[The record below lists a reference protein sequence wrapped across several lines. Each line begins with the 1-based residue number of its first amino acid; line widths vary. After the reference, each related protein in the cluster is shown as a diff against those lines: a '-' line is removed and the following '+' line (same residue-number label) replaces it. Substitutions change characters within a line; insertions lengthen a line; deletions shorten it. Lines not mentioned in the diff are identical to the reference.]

1 MQSKTSFFNM
11 ALFKKNISRTWIAGL
26 LYFVLLLLMLPVFFV
41 INTANINGDDWY
53 TRLGYTMEMRLYEH
67 MSSIPTTFLAIIISI
82 IVTGITFWYLFNRRD
97 NYMMHSFPVSRRSL
111 FFTGILS
118 SLTVSLLPVVLVS
131 VIMTIAAAARG
142 CDGLACI
149 WYWALIVAVSTL
161 LFTAIAIFSLMI
173 SGQIITG
180 IIFYFIFNFLYL
192 MMEIAFRLTASILIW
207 GLSEAMN
214 GIQYRIW
221 TPVLYISE
229 KVRVV
234 SEVVTDDNYERVI
247 NFQHSFSGSHLLA
260 IYAVAALVI
269 TIVSYQLY
277 RFKKLETVLDFIAVP
292 FMKPVFSVGMSFFI
306 SMVAGAFISG
316 MVEALTSLS
325 YDMKYGIAIVSALIL
340 GVIIY
345 FATQMLIEKTLRVF
359 CAKKAFACAIY
370 SLAALGV
377 LLCMRL
383 DVLGIEN
390 RVPALKDIEWAGIEN
405 EYAMVFT
412 DEMEIEAFR
421 QMHQNFLTDKKELR
435 NINYNYPD
443 VDGKTFSI
451 RYKLKNGDII
461 IRSYPV
467 INTEA
472 SVVSSEYVA
481 ATQPILDFINNPGRI
496 KEHIIGN
503 IWNDCEIKS
512 MEFSTI
518 VDAQENNDYYMEYN
532 EFDELSTS
540 EKKAKYK
547 RVYEAFLKDIEA
559 GKVFQQD
566 FAGYEYRYEENQKEI
581 LYNTF
586 DFVIRNPDVD
596 YFSDQET
603 FYDSP
608 NGFYR
613 ENLHE
618 QDIYANLTI
627 NCTNTLKALK
637 DEGFYNDE
645 NELMT
650 NYEFSK
656 KYENYGYDS
665 EAIEPEAIDA
675 ERAEYIFEDP
685 DGDLDPLEAVMN

>member
-26 LYFVLLLLMLPVFFV
+26 LYFVLLLLMLPVYFV
-41 INTANINGDDWY
+41 ISTANINGDDWY
-53 TRLGYTMEMRLYEH
+53 SRLGYTMEMRLFEH
-67 MSSIPTTFLAIIISI
+67 MSTMPTTFIAIIISI

-97 NYMMHSFPVSRRSL
+97 SYMMHSFPVTRRSL

-118 SLTVSLLPVVLVS
+118 SLTVSLVPVILAS

-142 CDGLACI
+142 CDGLSCI

-161 LFTAIAIFSLMI
+161 LFTAVAIFSLMI
-173 SGQIITG
+173 SGQIVTG

-192 MMEIAFRLTASILIW
+192 MMDIAFRLTASILMW

-221 TPVLYISE
+221 TPVLYIPNNA
-229 KVRVV
+229 KVFSDVV
-234 SEVVTDDNYERVI
+234 MDDNYERVI
-247 NFQHSFSGSHLLA
+247 EFKHSFTGGHVLA
-260 IYAVAALVI
+260 IYAAAALVI
-269 TIVSYQLY
+269 IIVSYQLY

-316 MVEALTSLS
+316 MVEALTSLT

-340 GVIIY
+340 GAIIY

-359 CAKKAFACAIY
+359 CAKKAFACAVY

-390 RVPALKDIEWAGIEN
+390 RVPALKDIQWAGIDN
-405 EYAMVFT
+405 NYTMVFT
-412 DEMEIEAFR
+412 DEMDIEAFR
-421 QMHQNFLTDKKELR
+421 QIHQNFLTDKKELR

-481 ATQPILDFINNPGRI
+481 ATQPILDFVNNPGRI

-512 MEFSTI
+512 MDFATL
-518 VDAQENNDYYMEYN
+518 VDVPENNDYYFEYN
-532 EFDELSTS
+532 EFDELSTK
-540 EKKAKYK
+540 ERKAKYK

-566 FAGYEYRYEENQKEI
+566 FAGYDYKYDENNKVR
-581 LYNTF
+581 LYNSF
-586 DFVIRNPDVD
+586 DFIVRNPDVV
-596 YFSDQET
+596 YFSDSET
-603 FYDSP
+603 FYD
-608 NGFYR
+608 NAYGGQTIM
-613 ENLHE
+613 HE
-618 QDIYANLTI
+618 QSIYAELTVD
-627 NCTNTLKALK
+627 CTNTLKALK
-637 DEGFYNDE
+637 AEGFYTDE
-645 NELMT
+645 DDIIT
-650 NYEFSK
+650 YDEFSK

-665 EAIEPEAIDA
+665 EAIDPEAIDA

-685 DGDLDPLEAVMN
+685 DGDLDPLEAIMN